1 MGMQSSYVSYKLAI
15 HLFKIFDDSPL
26 QKITTM
32 PLDCLLKPSQILL
45 SGFTP
50 SHEV

>member
-1 MGMQSSYVSYKLAI
+1 MGMQSSCVSYKLAI

-26 QKITTM
+26 KKITMTL
-32 PLDCLLKPSQILL
+32 LDCLLKPSAVLL